1 MSTEHFK
8 EILNITTQVLPF
20 LMTAALFIGIAH
32 SYRQTLS
39 PLHAE
44 SAAELIKLSCN
55 YLP

>member
-1 MSTEHFK
+1 MTTEHLK

-20 LMTAALFIGIAH
+20 LMTTALFIGFAH
-32 SYRQTLS
+32 SYKQTLT
-39 PLHAE
+39 PLHAD